1 MGFIALILVMIFAR
15 KTEKKEIPVW
25 SFIAAN
31 VIAALVFSAGHLPA
45 TQMPYDDTNEE
56 YNRMIQSVL
65 MGLQGEFHRYFNGED
80 PDPKRDLLTVG
91 SASLMMNDEE
101 TMEFIKAYGELIQ
114 KYMPN
119 KPAEGRKV
127 RKVTFVISPNEY

>member
-1 MGFIALILVMIFAR
+1 MKPPADCRGAQKKNVM
-15 KTEKKEIPVW
+15 
-25 SFIAAN
+25 
-31 VIAALVFSAGHLPA
+31 
-45 TQMPYDDTNEE
+45 
-56 YNRMIQSVL
+56 QSMTRTSQQVRQGVL
-65 MGLQGEFHRYFNGED
+65 ERYFNGED

-119 KPAEGRKV
+119 KAAEGRKV